1 MIDYFKKGLFVSFF
15 CFAAVAMLFSVGF
28 LSNLQNTLADNLYG
42 GKPALSNI
50 IIISIDDKSLQEIGR
65 WPWDRKVFASVI
77 EKLSSAEA
85 VGLDVS
91 FFEKSES
98 DSDAL
103 LASAFSNTGN
113 VVIPVEYSDFK
124 ITEGSVVPAS
134 VLLPIP
140 AFRNATDQGY
150 INIISDSDGVSRAIN
165 LDLKG
170 EFDSF
175 AVKIYKKYAPS
186 GSFPDSSRF
195 LINFIGPP
203 NSFPHYSFS
212 DILNGSYSADEFKDK
227 IVLIGATAP
236 DLHDASFVPTSE
248 GAPVSGVEI
257 HANILQTL
265 ITKNYLLH
273 ESYFSVIFSILLCS
287 LIILFFVV
295 KFSIRISSSVV
306 LLLNIFYIVAAIII
320 FGYGIILN
328 IIYVPLASIVCFSSL
343 VSFFYILEQKEK
355 KWISDAF
362 SKYVAPEV
370 VQQIIDNHEKLNLGG
385 ETRTITIFFSDI
397 RGFTSISEALT
408 AQQIVHLLNK
418 YLTLMTDIVLD
429 TKGVVDKYIG
439 DAIMAFWGAPL
450 DQPDH
455 AFRAAHASL
464 KMMNSLKEFQK
475 ICATEKLPH
484 IDIGI
489 GLNTGEAVIGN
500 MGSYER
506 FNYTAMGDTI
516 NLGSRLEG
524 VNKQYGT
531 NIVVSDATRDLIK
544 SKYLTRKLDSI
555 TVKGKKIP
563 ITIYELVNS
572 HEEASA
578 GEKQFVKLFEQA
590 LRLYFKQNWDEAS
603 ALFLEIKNKFKNKIK
618 SCEVSCQLYLDRS
631 AEFKKHPPGKD
642 WDGVYNMKTK

>member
-50 IIISIDDKSLQEIGR
+50 IIIAIDDKSLQEIGR

-140 AFRNATDQGY
+140 TFRNATDQGY

-186 GSFPDSSRF
+186 GSFPYSSRF

-203 NSFPHYSFS
+203 NSFPHYPFS

-320 FGYGIILN
+320 FDYGIILN

-408 AQQIVHLLNK
+408 AQQLVHLLNK

-475 ICATEKLPH
+475 VCVAEKLPH

-544 SKYLTRKLDSI
+544 SKYLTRKIDSI